1 MQHIKSI
8 ESTQVKLQGDHP
20 FPETL
25 RGSQSHYESP
35 RQLMTL
41 RVSQFVLKGAHFLI
55 SIEERRHRTRGLQPR
70 FWLLVKAY
78 LLA

>member
-8 ESTQVKLQGDHP
+8 ENTQVKLQGDHP
-20 FPETL
+20 SPETL

-35 RQLMTL
+35 RELMTL
-41 RVSQFVLKGAHFLI
+41 RVAQFVLKGAHFLI
-55 SIEERRHRTRGLQPR
+55 SMEERRPRTCGLQSR
-70 FWLLVKAY
+70 LWLQVKAY